1 MSSKKE
7 PLKGVYIIRS
17 SRSEVPKK
25 LMQPHVL
32 ETFGPVDS
40 TKPTKKQ
47 SAEAVTSLML
57 PNDNLNG
64 DIYGRACVEV
74 RKHRDKIKK

>member
-1 MSSKKE
+1 
-7 PLKGVYIIRS
+7 
-17 SRSEVPKK
+17 
-25 LMQPHVL
+25 MQPHVL
-32 ETFGPVDS
+32 ETFGPVDT

>member
-1 MSSKKE
+1 
-7 PLKGVYIIRS
+7 
-17 SRSEVPKK
+17 
-25 LMQPHVL
+25 MQPHVL

-74 RKHRDKIKK
+74 RKHRDKIKNEDTASPTVATESVFITASVDAH